1 VVAID
6 HDVCSVCG
14 APFLARLVDDSG
26 RHRSGGGSSLVG
38 LGRLPRPARLGIGIV
53 LGVLL
58 AILVPVLLA
67 LLG

>member
-1 VVAID
+1 VVSIEL
-6 HDVCSVCG
+6 DVCSVCG
-14 APFLARLVDDSG
+14 APFLVRLADDAG
-26 RHRSGGGSSLVG
+26 RHRAGRSSALIG
-38 LGRLPRPARLGIGIV
+38 LDRLPRPARLGIGIV